1 MEKISVIY
9 TLRSGNGINRD
20 VTIKD
25 VKASATETEI
35 VALGNKLIELRWQYK
50 NSPFTE
56 LVKTRKLT
64 ITEEVF

>member
-1 MEKISVIY
+1 MEKVNIIFTFLLS
-9 TLRSGNGINRD
+9 NGTSRD

-25 VKASATETEI
+25 VKVSANETEI

-56 LVKTRKLT
+56 LVKSRKLV